1 MNIFIV
7 GLGLIGG
14 SLAEGLHLKG
24 HHLYGYDQDDVV
36 MKEAI
41 EKKLIDQ
48 DSNIA
53 SLSEAELVI
62 LALYPKDNVSFMKQY
77 GHQLKPG
84 QILTDISGTKTWMM
98 QEIEKILPD
107 GVSYTSLHPMAG
119 REMSGFNYRSA
130 YLFAHANLIMV
141 KGPKSSPY
149 DEIILRGIADELKF
163 GKITVTDAKTHDEL
177 IAFTSQLTH
186 ILAVCLM
193 HVDSDP
199 LTKEATGDSFRDLT
213 RIAKI
218 NEVMWSELFLEN
230 KEALL
235 KMIETFEKELEY
247 TKTLIQDEDQE
258 TIKKYL
264 KDAKEKRK
272 TFDIH

>member
-36 MKEAI
+36 MKETI

-98 QEIEKILPD
+98 QEIEKILPE

-119 REMSGFNYRSA
+119 REMSGFHYRSA
-130 YLFAHANLIMV
+130 YLFAHANLMMV
-141 KGPKSSPY
+141 KGLKSSPQ
-149 DEIILRGIADELKF
+149 DEIILRSIADDLNF

-235 KMIETFEKELEY
+235 KMIETFEKELKH
-247 TKTLIQDEDQE
+247 TKDLIQDEDQE
-258 TIKKYL
+258 TLKKYL

-272 TFDIH
+272 NFDIH

>member
-36 MKEAI
+36 MKETI

-98 QEIEKILPD
+98 QEIEKILPN

-130 YLFAHANLIMV
+130 YLFAHANLMMV
-141 KGPKSSPY
+141 KGSKSSAQ
-149 DEIILRGIADELKF
+149 DEIILRSIADDLNF

-235 KMIETFEKELEY
+235 KMIETFEKELKH
-247 TKTLIQDEDQE
+247 TKALIQDEDQE